1 MTQQFIF
8 AVVVTAAAVFGL
20 FAGRVIAAEGQNRL
34 SAVFAGTYVGA
45 GAGLVSAITM
55 GSLLVGIA
63 QFLNEGSSTWFDAL
77 EVAGKSLLWG
87 TAGGAAAGLAVSM
100 VIAALN
106 LGRQKEDA

>member
-20 FAGRVIAAEGQNRL
+20 FAGRVIAVEGQNRL
-34 SAVFAGTYVGA
+34 SAVFAGAYVGA
-45 GAGLVSAITM
+45 GAGLVTAIPM
-55 GSLLVGIA
+55 GSLLVAVA

-87 TAGGAAAGLAVSM
+87 TAGGAVAGLAGSM
-100 VIAALN
+100 VVAALN
-106 LGRQKEDA
+106 LGKRK